1 MEIIHKVISVP
12 EDRKVMLMLPK
23 NIPVGDVEV
32 VVIINPKKLVETTTH
47 SVQTTHSQA
56 HTSVSSTSLRDA
68 AISKL
73 ASLFDEQQ
81 AQHHQEQQDKNS

>member
-12 EDRKVMLMLPK
+12 EDHKVMLILPK
-23 NIPVGDVEV
+23 TIPVGDVEV
-32 VVIINPKKLVETTTH
+32 VVILNPKKIVESVASTTH
-47 SVQTTHSQA
+47 SSTHA
-56 HTSVSSTSLRDA
+56 HSVSSTTLRDA

-81 AQHHQEQQDKNS
+81 NKNS

>member
-12 EDRKVMLMLPK
+12 DDHKVVLMLPK

-32 VVIINPKKLVETTTH
+32 VVIINPKKLVETVTH
-47 SVQTTHSQA
+47 GAHSSSHA
-56 HTSVSSTSLRDA
+56 HSSSSSTSLRDA

-81 AQHHQEQQDKNS
+81 QAQHHQDKNT

>member
-12 EDRKVMLMLPK
+12 DDHKVILMLPK

-32 VVIINPKKLVETTTH
+32 VLIINPKKLVETTTH
-47 SVQTTHSQA
+47 GTHGSSHTHS
-56 HTSVSSTSLRDA
+56 SSSSTSLRDA

-81 AQHHQEQQDKNS
+81 QTQNLHFDKNT

>member
-1 MEIIHKVISVP
+1 MEIIHKVVSVP
-12 EDRKVMLMLPK
+12 EDHKVVLMLPK

-32 VVIINPKKLVETTTH
+32 VVIINPKKLVETVTHGTH
-47 SVQTTHSQA
+47 SSAHAHSA
-56 HTSVSSTSLRDA
+56 SSSTSLRDA

-81 AQHHQEQQDKNS
+81 SQSNKNS

>member
-12 EDRKVMLMLPK
+12 DDHKVVLMLPK

-32 VVIINPKKLVETTTH
+32 VVIINPKKLVETATH
-47 SVQTTHSQA
+47 SAHSSSHA
-56 HTSVSSTSLRDA
+56 HSSSSSTSLRDA

-81 AQHHQEQQDKNS
+81 QTQHPQDKNI